1 MDSAPKQ
8 VLYVEDSATSQLL
21 MRKYLSAECELTITP
36 SPRAG
41 LALTKERTFDLV
53 VTDFL
58 FPDGDA
64 LELITT
70 LRRSQNPSELP
81 VVVVSGSMDLALL
94 NRVLKAGANDGM
106 AKPLPTS
113 DFRAM
118 IMRMLREPY
127 VRVPEQALTHVTC
140 FQWALKGEFHEYCP
154 ELDLHLSAATRG
166 EAAAKMLKAL
176 QTHSAQGTTPLGY
189 TSQEKTSIH
198 LLQS

>member
-1 MDSAPKQ
+1 MDSRPKQ

-21 MRKYLSAECELTITP
+21 MRKYLGADCDLTITP
-36 SPRAG
+36 SPRSG
-41 LALTKERTFDLV
+41 LTLLNERAFDLV
-53 VTDFL
+53 ITDFL

-64 LELITT
+64 LDLITT
-70 LRRSQNPSELP
+70 LRRTKNHTELP
-81 VVVVSGSMDLALL
+81 IVVVSGSMDLALR

-106 AKPLPTS
+106 AKPLPTV

-118 IMRMLREPY
+118 ITRMLREAY
-127 VRVPEQALTHVTC
+127 VRTPEQSMTSVTC
-140 FQWALKGEFHEYCP
+140 FQWALKGEYHEYCP
-154 ELDLHLSAATRG
+154 ELDLHLSGATRD

-176 QTHSAQGTTPLGY
+176 EARLVQGALLGY